1 MSKTVSPPMN
11 APLNAPLNGRM
22 SRPAIGRPDAE
33 EGGEGKEGEEGKAR
47 AALIIVSSYA
57 SPRVR

>member
-1 MSKTVSPPMN
+1 MN